1 MGQFSVKPRKKAKYS
16 VGSLEE
22 IEKFV
27 EKKKEQE
34 PLSLGKRSIQQNVD
48 ESMEEDREHRGL
60 PFRKSPSKPS
70 VVDPVVCLPY
80 VRTPPFRT

>member
-1 MGQFSVKPRKKAKYS
+1 M
-16 VGSLEE
+16 GSLEE

-48 ESMEEDREHRGL
+48 ESMEEDREHRVYL
-60 PFRKSPSKPS
+60 SESHLASP
-70 VVDPVVCLPY
+70 V
-80 VRTPPFRT
+80 